1 MMQSNNDFNEKDS
14 TLFSA
19 PSDEA
24 PAKRK
29 KRTALKSQQL
39 AIIVSGVIAVTAIAL
54 YLLVVAPSIKRANE
68 KTDEPPTLLSGEVLG
83 TNNSILLYSPVEK
96 DGISR
101 IEVSNEK
108 GGYGFYYNGIYKDFY
123 VVDNPSAPYDQ
134 TQFSYLTAAV
144 GQAYVSERLLDDCN
158 DMTEYGLDESQN
170 PASYTLTTKKGEVHT
185 VYIGNKTASGSGY
198 YARHADRNA
207 VYILGGNIG
216 KTVFCSLEEM
226 ITPIL
231 TLPMQQ
237 NDYFMIK
244 KFTLMRGTE
253 IALQVTYLDEAEQK
267 AAASTT
273 AYKMLAPGNY
283 AVNSTNYL
291 TALETMMSFTGSAT
305 LAYAPT
311 DEQLEEYGI
320 TETAFSIHYTY
331 QGIDQSVVFSK
342 KNENGNY
349 YAYSLLFDLIAE
361 VDGKKLEWLEWDN
374 LKWVDYPIFMMNIN
388 DIKTFGFEIGED
400 KFTFD
405 VDGIDSGLTV
415 VERNT
420 GYKPDVSNFRKL
432 YRVLLMTHMQ
442 NYVSEDLDQTALD
455 KLVTENKPYLTLTVE
470 TRAGQVTEFKFYPYN
485 SRRVYYTVNG
495 EGEFYVLRDQTNKLI
510 SDAKKVMAGDTV
522 DPDAPN

>member
-1 MMQSNNDFNEKDS
+1 MMQGNDFNEKDS
-14 TLFSA
+14 TLFGA
-19 PSDEA
+19 PTDEA

-39 AIIVSGVIAVTAIAL
+39 AIIVSGVIALAAITL

-68 KTDEPPTLLSGEVLG
+68 KKDEPPTLLAGEVLG
-83 TNNSILLYSPVEK
+83 TNNSIVLYTPVEK
-96 DGISR
+96 EGISK

-123 VVDNPSAPYDQ
+123 VADNPSAPYDK
-134 TQFSYLTAAV
+134 TQFAYLTAAV
-144 GQAYVSERLLDDCN
+144 GQAYVSERLLDECD
-158 DMTEYGLDESQN
+158 DMSEYGLDESQN
-170 PASYTLTTKKGEVHT
+170 PTSYTLTTKKGEVHT
-185 VYIGNKTASGSGY
+185 VYIGNRTASGSGY

-207 VYILGGNIG
+207 VYILGNNIG

-226 ITPIL
+226 ISPIL
-231 TLPMQQ
+231 ALPMQQ

-244 KFTLMRGTE
+244 KFTLMRGSNV
-253 IALQVTYLDEAEQK
+253 ALQVTYLDEAEQK
-267 AAASTT
+267 AAAATT
-273 AYKMLAPGNY
+273 AYKMLAPGDY

-291 TALETMMSFTGSAT
+291 TALESIMNFTGSST
-305 LAYAPT
+305 LVYAPT
-311 DEQLEEYGI
+311 EEQLEAYGI
-320 TETAFSIHYTY
+320 SEKAFSIHYTY
-331 QGIDQSVVFSK
+331 QGIDQSIVFSK
-342 KNENGNY
+342 KNEDGNY

-361 VDGKKLEWLEWDN
+361 VDGKKLEWLEWDT

-405 VDGIDSGLTV
+405 VYGVDTGLTV
-415 VERNT
+415 TERNT
-420 GYKPDVSNFRKL
+420 GFKPDVTNFRKL

-442 NYVSEDLDQTALD
+442 NYVSEDLDAEAVET
-455 KLVTENKPYLTLTVE
+455 LVAENEPYLVLTVE

-510 SDAKKVMAGDTV
+510 SDAKKVMSGEAV